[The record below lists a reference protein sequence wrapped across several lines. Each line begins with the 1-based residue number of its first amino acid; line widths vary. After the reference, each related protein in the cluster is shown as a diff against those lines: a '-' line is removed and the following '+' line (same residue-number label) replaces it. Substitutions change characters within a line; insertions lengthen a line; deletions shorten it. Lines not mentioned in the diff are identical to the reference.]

1 MNINNFFK
9 LCKENGIDVAELTTS
24 KSKSFEFSIFKNE
37 LENYKISTSGKTIA
51 RGIYKNKLGFC
62 STEKDDKT
70 TPAYLIKNIINS
82 ASYIE
87 KDEEPI
93 IFSGSEKYHKK
104 NVYSKELENWSNEDK
119 IKSCFELEKLCYE
132 KDSRITNVIVSYGE
146 SVADLNFANTYGLNL
161 KAKKNHYVVF
171 VEIVIQDGEEVKTYG
186 DYILSN
192 NPKDLVPE
200 TFAQKLADGAA
211 SLLHGVAPVTGTYK
225 AVFSPGALSHL
236 LNALVS
242 HMSAEEVQK
251 HTSKFEGKL
260 NTKVVSNKITV
271 LEQPLAKNI
280 FFTYFDDEGVSTT
293 NKTLIKKGVLQTYL
307 YNLET
312 AKKDNVSSTGN
323 ATRVGGKMDIDT
335 VNLTLKPGKL
345 TEEELFAKVHN
356 GIYITDLTGIHAG
369 LNAKSGDFSLQAE
382 GFLIEGGKKS
392 KPLSLFTAGGNLF
405 NLFNDVIGVGNN
417 SKQLIYSIISP
428 SIAVKNIKVSG

>member
-1 MNINNFFK
+1 MNTNNFFK
-9 LCKENGIDVAELTTS
+9 LCKENGVDVAEVTTS

-51 RGIYKNKLGFC
+51 RGIYNNKLGFC

-70 TPAYLIKNIINS
+70 TPSYLVKNIISS
-82 ASYIE
+82 ARYIE

-104 NVYSKELENWSNEDK
+104 NVYNKELENWSNEDK
-119 IKSCFELEKLCYE
+119 INRCFELEKLCYA

-146 SVADLNFANTYGLNL
+146 SVSEVNFANTYGLNL
-161 KAKKNHYVVF
+161 KVKRNHYIVI

-186 DYILSN
+186 DYILSSV
-192 NPKDLVPE
+192 PSDLVPE
-200 TFAQKLADGAA
+200 TFAKKLTEGAA
-211 SLLHGVAPVTGTYK
+211 SLLHGVTPVTGTYK
-225 AVFSPGALSHL
+225 AVFSPDALAHL
-236 LNALVS
+236 LSALVS

-260 NTKVVSNKITV
+260 NEKVVSNKITL
-271 LEQPLAKNI
+271 LELPLSKNI
-280 FFTYFDDEGVSTT
+280 FFSYFDDEGVATT

-312 AKKDNVSSTGN
+312 AKKDNVASTGN

-335 VNLTLKPGKL
+335 VNLVLKPGKL
-345 TEEELFAKVHN
+345 TEEELFAKVNN
-356 GIYITDLTGIHAG
+356 GIYVTDLTGIHAG

-382 GFLIEGGKKS
+382 GFLIEDGKKS
-392 KPLSLFTAGGNLF
+392 KPLGLFTVGGNLF
-405 NLFNDVIGVGNN
+405 DLFNNVLAVGNN
-417 SKQLIYSIISP
+417 SKQLIYSITLP
-428 SIAVKNIKVSG
+428 SMAVKNVKISG

>member
-1 MNINNFFK
+1 MNTNKFFK
-9 LCKENGIDVAELTTS
+9 LCKEKGIDVAELTTS

-37 LENYKISTSGKTIA
+37 IENYKISTSGKTIA
-51 RGIYKNKLGFC
+51 RGIYNNKLGFC

-70 TPAYLIKNIINS
+70 TPAYLIKNIISS

-104 NVYSKELENWSNEDK
+104 NVYNKELENWSNEDK
-119 IKSCFELEKLCYE
+119 IKRCFELEKLCYE

-146 SVADLNFANTYGLNL
+146 SVSDVNFANTYGLNL
-161 KAKKNHYVVF
+161 KMKKNHYVVF

-192 NPKDLVPE
+192 VPGDLVPE
-200 TFAQKLADGAA
+200 AFAQKLVTGAA
-211 SLLHGVAPVTGTYK
+211 NLLHGVAPITGTYK
-225 AVFSPGALSHL
+225 AVFSPDALSHL
-236 LNALVS
+236 LSALVS

-260 NTKVVSNKITV
+260 NTKVVSNKITL
-271 LEQPLAKNI
+271 LEQPLAKNL
-280 FFTYFDDEGVSTT
+280 FFTYFDDEGVATT

-312 AKKDNVSSTGN
+312 AKKDNVASTGN

-345 TEEELFAKVHN
+345 TEDELFAKVQN

-382 GFLIEGGKKS
+382 GFIIEDGKKS
-392 KPLSLFTAGGNLF
+392 KPLGLFTAGGNLF
-405 NLFNDVIGVGNN
+405 DLFNNVIAVGNN
-417 SKQLIYSIISP
+417 TKQLIYSIITP
-428 SIAVKNIKVSG
+428 SVAVKNIKISG

>member
-1 MNINNFFK
+1 MNTNKFFE

-37 LENYKISTSGKTIA
+37 IENYKISTSGKTIA
-51 RGIYKNKLGFC
+51 RGIYNNKLGFC

-70 TPAYLIKNIINS
+70 TPTYLIKNIISS

-104 NVYSKELENWSNEDK
+104 NVYNKELENWSNEDK
-119 IKSCFELEKLCYE
+119 IKRCFELEKLCYE

-146 SVADLNFANTYGLNL
+146 SVSDVNFANTYGLNL
-161 KAKKNHYVVF
+161 KMKKNHYVVF

-192 NPKDLVPE
+192 VPGDLVPE
-200 TFAQKLADGAA
+200 AFAQKLVTGAA
-211 SLLHGVAPVTGTYK
+211 NLLHGVAPITGTYK
-225 AVFSPGALSHL
+225 AVFSPDALSHL
-236 LNALVS
+236 LSALVS

-260 NTKVVSNKITV
+260 NTKVVSNKITL
-271 LEQPLAKNI
+271 LEQPLAKNL
-280 FFTYFDDEGVSTT
+280 FFTYFDDEGVATT

-312 AKKDNVSSTGN
+312 AKKDNVASTGN

-345 TEEELFAKVHN
+345 TEDELFAKVQN

-382 GFLIEGGKKS
+382 GFIIEDGKKS
-392 KPLSLFTAGGNLF
+392 KPLGLFTAGGNLF
-405 NLFNDVIGVGNN
+405 DLFNNVIAVGNN
-417 SKQLIYSIISP
+417 TKQLIYSIITP
-428 SIAVKNIKVSG
+428 SVAVKNIKISG

>member
-1 MNINNFFK
+1 MNTNKFFK
-9 LCKENGIDVAELTTS
+9 LCKEKGIDVAELTTS

-37 LENYKISTSGKTIA
+37 IENYKISTSGKTIA
-51 RGIYKNKLGFC
+51 RGIYNNKLGFC

-70 TPAYLIKNIINS
+70 TPAYLIKNIISS

-104 NVYSKELENWSNEDK
+104 NVYNKELENWSNEDK
-119 IKSCFELEKLCYE
+119 IKRCFELEKLCYE

-146 SVADLNFANTYGLNL
+146 SVSDVNFANTYGLNL
-161 KAKKNHYVVF
+161 KMKKNHYVVF

-192 NPKDLVPE
+192 VPGDLVPE
-200 TFAQKLADGAA
+200 AFAQKLVTGAA
-211 SLLHGVAPVTGTYK
+211 NLLHGVAPITGTYK
-225 AVFSPGALSHL
+225 AVFSPDALSHL
-236 LNALVS
+236 LSALVS

-260 NTKVVSNKITV
+260 NTKVVSNKITL
-271 LEQPLAKNI
+271 LEQPLAKNL
-280 FFTYFDDEGVSTT
+280 FFTYFDDEGVATT

-312 AKKDNVSSTGN
+312 AKKDNVASTGN

-345 TEEELFAKVHN
+345 TEDELFAKVQN

-382 GFLIEGGKKS
+382 GFIIEDGKKS
-392 KPLSLFTAGGNLF
+392 KPLGLFTAGGNLF
-405 NLFNDVIGVGNN
+405 DLFNNVIAVGNN
-417 SKQLIYSIISP
+417 TKQLIYSIITP
-428 SIAVKNIKVSG
+428 SVAFKNIKISG